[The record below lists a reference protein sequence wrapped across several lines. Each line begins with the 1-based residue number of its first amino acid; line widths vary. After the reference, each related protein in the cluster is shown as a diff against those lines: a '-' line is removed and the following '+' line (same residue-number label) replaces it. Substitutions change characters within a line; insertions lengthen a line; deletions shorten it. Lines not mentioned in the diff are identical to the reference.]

1 MATKKYKYNTK
12 TLSYEQI
19 ELTAKDR
26 LFKLVTYTLSGVV
39 FATLFLV
46 VTFFFFDT
54 PEERE
59 LKRENEKLVHEF
71 ELLNNKLENVSKV
84 LANIQDRDDNIYRV
98 ILEADPIADNLR
110 KSGIGGVYRYSHL
123 ENFKSSDL
131 LIKTAKKIDELTKQ
145 IYIQSKS
152 FDDVI
157 DMASKKE
164 QMLASIP
171 SIMPLKSED
180 LKRISSGFGVR
191 MHPILKIRKMHEGQ
205 DFTAPT
211 GTQIFVTGN
220 GVVSEVEKKRFG
232 FGFHVIVDHGY
243 GYKTIYAHMSR
254 ISVRKGQK
262 VNRGDVL
269 GLVGNTGSSTAP
281 HLHYEVVKNGVK
293 IDPVNYYY
301 QDLSPDQFQQIINLS
316 DQPIQSFD

>member
-1 MATKKYKYNTK
+1 MGTKKYKYNTK

-26 LFKLVTYTLSGVV
+26 FFKLATYTLSGIV
-39 FATLFLV
+39 FATFFLV
-46 VTFFFFDT
+46 ITFYFFDT
-54 PEERE
+54 PEERQ

-71 ELLNNKLENVSKV
+71 EILNKKLENVSQV

-110 KSGIGGVYRYSHL
+110 KSGIGGVNRYSNL
-123 ENFKSSDL
+123 EGYKSSDL
-131 LIKTAKKIDELTKQ
+131 LIKTSKKLDKLTKQ

-152 FDDVI
+152 FDEVM

-171 SIMPLKSED
+171 SIMPVKSED
-180 LKRISSGFGVR
+180 LKRISSGFGIR

-211 GTQIFVTGN
+211 GTEIFATGN
-220 GVVSEVEKKRFG
+220 GTISKVEKKRFG
-232 FGFHVIVDHGY
+232 FGYHVIVDHGY
-243 GYKTIYAHMSR
+243 GYETIYAHMSK
-254 ISVRKGQK
+254 ISVRPGQK
-262 VNRGDVL
+262 VQRGDIL

-281 HLHYEVVKNGVK
+281 HLHYEVVKNGRK

-301 QDLSPDQFQQIINLS
+301 QDLSPDQFQQILDLS
-316 DQPIQSFD
+316 NQPIQSFD

>member
-1 MATKKYKYNTK
+1 MASKKYKYNTK

-26 LFKLVTYTLSGVV
+26 LFKLVTYTLSGIV
-39 FATLFLV
+39 FATLFLI

-54 PEERE
+54 PEERQ
-59 LKRENEKLVHEF
+59 LKRENEKLVHEY

-84 LANIQDRDDNIYRV
+84 LSNIQERDDNIYRV
-98 ILEADPIADNLR
+98 ILEAEPIADNLR
-110 KSGIGGVYRYSHL
+110 KSGIGGVNRYSQL
-123 ENFKSSDL
+123 EGYNNSSI
-131 LIKTAKKIDELTKQ
+131 LIKTAKKLDELTKQ

-152 FDDVI
+152 FDEVLE
-157 DMASKKE
+157 MASKKE

-180 LKRISSGFGVR
+180 LKRISSGFGIR

-211 GTQIFVTGN
+211 GTQIFATGS
-220 GVVSEVEKKRFG
+220 GTVSKVEKRRFG

-254 ISVRKGQK
+254 INIRKGQK

-269 GLVGNTGSSTAP
+269 GLVGSTGSSTAP
-281 HLHYEVVKNGVK
+281 HLHYEVLKNGVK

-301 QDLSPDQFQQIINLS
+301 QDLSPDQFQQIIDLS

>member
-1 MATKKYKYNTK
+1 MRGKKYKYNTK

-26 LFKLVTYTLSGVV
+26 LLKLLTYTMGGGV

-46 VTFFFFDT
+46 VTFYFFDT
-54 PEERE
+54 PEERQ

-71 ELLNNKLENVSKV
+71 EILNQKLDNVSKV
-84 LANIQDRDDNIYRV
+84 LANIQERDDNIYRV
-98 ILEADPIADNLR
+98 ILEAEPIADNIR
-110 KSGIGGVYRYSHL
+110 KSGIGGVNRYSNL
-123 ENFKSSDL
+123 EGYSSSEL
-131 LIKTAKKIDELTKQ
+131 LINTSKKMDKLTKQ

-152 FDDVI
+152 FDEVMN
-157 DMASKKE
+157 MASKKE

-171 SIMPLKSED
+171 SIMPVKSED
-180 LKRISSGFGVR
+180 LKRISSGFGIR
-191 MHPILKIRKMHEGQ
+191 MHPILKIRKMHHGQ

-211 GTQIFVTGN
+211 GTEIFVTGN
-220 GVVSEVEKKRFG
+220 GKVTEVKKQRFG
-232 FGFHVIVDHGY
+232 FGYHVIVDHGY
-243 GYKTIYAHMSR
+243 GYETIYAHMSK
-254 ISVRKGQK
+254 ILVRKGQRVK
-262 VNRGDVL
+262 RGDIL

-281 HLHYEVVKNGVK
+281 HLHYEVVKNGRK

-301 QDLSPDQFQQIINLS
+301 QDLSPEQFQQIIDLS

>member
-1 MATKKYKYNTK
+1 MRGKKYKYNTK

-26 LFKLVTYTLSGVV
+26 LLKLLTYTMSGVV

-46 VTFFFFDT
+46 VTFYFFDT
-54 PEERE
+54 PEERQ

-71 ELLNNKLENVSKV
+71 EILNQKLDNVSKV
-84 LANIQDRDDNIYRV
+84 LANIQERDDNIYRV
-98 ILEADPIADNLR
+98 ILEAEPIADNIR
-110 KSGIGGVYRYSHL
+110 KSGIGGVNRYSNL
-123 ENFKSSDL
+123 EGYSSSEL
-131 LIKTAKKIDELTKQ
+131 LINTSKKMDKLTKQ

-152 FDDVI
+152 FDEVMN
-157 DMASKKE
+157 MASKKE

-171 SIMPLKSED
+171 SIMPVKSED
-180 LKRISSGFGVR
+180 LKRISSGFGIR
-191 MHPILKIRKMHEGQ
+191 MHPILKIRKMHHGQ

-211 GTQIFVTGN
+211 GTEIFVTGN
-220 GVVSEVEKKRFG
+220 GKVTEVKKQRFG
-232 FGFHVIVDHGY
+232 FGYHVIVDHGY
-243 GYKTIYAHMSR
+243 GYETIYAHMSK
-254 ISVRKGQK
+254 ILVRKGQRVK
-262 VNRGDVL
+262 RGDIL

-281 HLHYEVVKNGVK
+281 HLHYEVVKNGRK

-301 QDLSPDQFQQIINLS
+301 QDLSPEQFQQIIDLS

>member
-1 MATKKYKYNTK
+1 MASKKYKYNTK

-26 LFKLVTYTLSGVV
+26 LFKLVTYTLSGIV
-39 FATLFLV
+39 FATLFLI

-54 PEERE
+54 PEERQ
-59 LKRENEKLVHEF
+59 LKRENEKLVHEY

-84 LANIQDRDDNIYRV
+84 LSNIQERDDNIYRV
-98 ILEADPIADNLR
+98 ILEAEPIADNLR
-110 KSGIGGVYRYSHL
+110 KSGIGGVNRYAQL
-123 ENFKSSDL
+123 EGYNNSSI
-131 LIKTAKKIDELTKQ
+131 LIKTAKKLDELTKQ

-152 FDDVI
+152 FDEVLE
-157 DMASKKE
+157 MASKKE

-180 LKRISSGFGVR
+180 LKRISSGFGIR

-211 GTQIFVTGN
+211 GTQIFATGS
-220 GVVSEVEKKRFG
+220 GTVSKVEKRRFG

-254 ISVRKGQK
+254 INIRKGQK

-269 GLVGNTGSSTAP
+269 GLVGSTGSSTAP
-281 HLHYEVVKNGVK
+281 HLHYEVLKNGVK

-301 QDLSPDQFQQIINLS
+301 QDLSPDQFQQIIDLS

>member
-26 LFKLVTYTLSGVV
+26 LFRLVTYTLSGVV

-54 PEERE
+54 PEERQ
-59 LKRENEKLVHEF
+59 LKRENEKLVHEY
-71 ELLNNKLENVSKV
+71 ELLNKKLGNLSKV
-84 LANIQDRDDNIYRV
+84 LANIQERDDNIYRV

-110 KSGIGGVYRYSHL
+110 KSGIGGVNRYALL
-123 ENFKSSDL
+123 EGYNNSDI
-131 LIKTAKKIDELTKQ
+131 LIETAKKMDKLTKQ

-152 FDDVI
+152 FDEVM

-180 LKRISSGFGVR
+180 LKRISSGFGMR

-211 GTQIFVTGN
+211 GTEIFVTGN
-220 GVVSEVEKKRFG
+220 GTVLSVEKKRFG

-243 GYKTIYAHMSR
+243 GYNTIYAHMSR
-254 ISVRKGQK
+254 INVRVGQK
-262 VNRGDVL
+262 VNRGDIL
-269 GLVGNTGSSTAP
+269 GFVGNTGSSTAP

-301 QDLSPDQFQQIINLS
+301 QDLSPEQFQQIIDLS
-316 DQPIQSFD
+316 EQPIQSFD

>member
-1 MATKKYKYNTK
+1 MASKKYKYNTK

-26 LFKLVTYTLSGVV
+26 LFKLVTYTLSGIV
-39 FATLFLV
+39 FATLFLI

-54 PEERE
+54 PEERQ
-59 LKRENEKLVHEF
+59 LKRENEKLVHEY

-84 LANIQDRDDNIYRV
+84 LSNIQERDDNIYRV
-98 ILEADPIADNLR
+98 ILEAGPIADNLR
-110 KSGIGGVYRYSHL
+110 KSGIGGVNRYAQL
-123 ENFKSSDL
+123 EGYNNSNI
-131 LIKTAKKIDELTKQ
+131 LIKTAKKLDELTKQ

-152 FDDVI
+152 FDEVLE
-157 DMASKKE
+157 MASKKE

-180 LKRISSGFGVR
+180 LKRISSGFGIR

-211 GTQIFVTGN
+211 GTQIFATGS
-220 GVVSEVEKKRFG
+220 GIVSKVEKRRFG

-254 ISVRKGQK
+254 INIRKGQK

-269 GLVGNTGSSTAP
+269 GLVGSTGSSTAP
-281 HLHYEVVKNGVK
+281 HLHYEVLKNGIK

-301 QDLSPDQFQQIINLS
+301 QDLSPDQFQQIIDLS
-316 DQPIQSFD
+316 GQPIQSFD